1 LAHLKILCDEIFGES
16 NYLANFTIKVR
27 HEDRILKGDK
37 DFHEVVEYMLLYRKS
52 WGFKPLKRQYD
63 NTSIKDYIYEVTE
76 LAKPK
81 QVTFGNKTAWVFKPG
96 QFEVVKSEADIR
108 KLKKDKHSRIN

>member
-1 LAHLKILCDEIFGES
+1 MSKRLRLARNLLKDNGAIFISINEEELAHLKIICDEIFGEP

-52 WGFKPLKRQYD
+52 WGFKPLKRQRD
-63 NTSIKDYIYEVTE
+63 NTSNEE
-76 LAKPK
+76 
-81 QVTFGNKTAWVFKPG
+81 
-96 QFEVVKSEADIR
+96 
-108 KLKKDKHSRIN
+108 